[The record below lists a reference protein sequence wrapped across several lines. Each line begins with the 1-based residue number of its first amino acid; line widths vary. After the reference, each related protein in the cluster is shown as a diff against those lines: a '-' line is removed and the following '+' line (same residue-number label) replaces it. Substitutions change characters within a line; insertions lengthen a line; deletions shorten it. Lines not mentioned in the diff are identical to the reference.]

1 MSEAILRTTRT
12 GASPDVRIDVEV
24 DLEPLARI
32 ADATDASPGSL
43 TDDVMRGLER
53 AAAAGRAP
61 GPEPAD
67 LVARACPVT
76 AAAWHLASLEGCLAR
91 RVEDDVDLARRSY
104 HARWLGHLLAPEDPR
119 FVPTVSVV
127 IPCYNGS
134 DCIGD
139 AVTSCLEQT
148 WPSVEVIVVDDGSTD
163 DLDAALAP
171 FLDRIRLVRKENGG
185 VSSARNAGMRA
196 ATGDLVH
203 FLDGDDVLDRDGIEA
218 KMEAL
223 RAVGDAD
230 VCMSSY
236 RSIGTNG
243 FKHASTHVAPPI
255 RGVDSPTIDLMAT
268 VVRRYA
274 IHTSTVL
281 AARWVLL
288 DNGFFEEDLRQSEDT
303 RYWFQLGLRGTKVIG
318 IDRALN
324 TRRFVPGSLTSKSDA
339 HRRYWG
345 IAFLRNLNE
354 VIRRPERWPYVA
366 QHIRRS
372 RNPVCW
378 TAFNSLDDDAI
389 EHERERFLAAIADLD
404 RIAAESGISSK
415 PLLTVLQTFVRA
427 ARGRHGGDGAAG
439 FYPRIDRAFRDAAS
453 RAPDLGPK
461 DVVLWTEAPV
471 TRQFPSANR
480 AALRVVFR
488 WVHARLLE
496 GDDRVAIDD
505 LAGMSRCWPRH
516 PWRRRWRAMALLRRV
531 LGDASAGAAVR
542 RFERVYRPIENA
554 TRLALRPF
562 GRVLKPAVALARRSL
577 WSLETRVWEWES
589 RPGIGPV
596 VAWLKFVKKRIRRS
610 N

>member
-1 MSEAILRTTRT
+1 MPATTIHKVPKEVA
-12 GASPDVRIDVEV
+12 ASAADA
-24 DLEPLARI
+24 LAKI
-32 ADATDASPGSL
+32 ADATVAHPENL
-43 TDDVMRGLER
+43 ADDVRSGLEKT
-53 AAAAGRAP
+53 AASWTAP
-61 GPEPAD
+61 NEPPSE
-67 LVARACPVT
+67 LVARECPVS
-76 AAAWHLASLEGCLAR
+76 AAAWHLASLEGCLLQDAD
-91 RVEDDVDLARRSY
+91 DDVDLCRRRY
-104 HARWLGHLLAPEDPR
+104 HAMWLGHLLFPEDPR

-134 DCIGD
+134 DCIAD
-139 AVTSCLEQT
+139 AVTSCLDQT

-163 DLDAALAP
+163 DLDGALER
-171 FLDRIRLVRKENGG
+171 FLDRICLVRKENGG

-196 ATGDLVH
+196 ATGELVH
-203 FLDGDDVLDRDGIEA
+203 FLDGDDVLDQDGIAA
-218 KMEAL
+218 KMEAM

-243 FKHASTHVAPPI
+243 FKNASTHVAPPI
-255 RGVDSPTIDLMAT
+255 RGVDSPTIDLMST

-281 AARWVLL
+281 SPRWVLL

-354 VIRRPERWPYVA
+354 IIRQPNRWPYVA

-378 TAFNSLDDDAI
+378 NAFNSLEDASL
-389 EHERERFLAAIADLD
+389 EHERERFLEGIADLSH
-404 RIAAESGISSK
+404 IAAEAGISSK

-427 ARGRHGGDGAAG
+427 ARSRHGDGPAATG
-439 FYPRIDRAFRDAAS
+439 FYPRLDQAFRDAAA
-453 RAPDLGPK
+453 RAPELGPS
-461 DVVLWTEAPV
+461 DVALWTEAPV
-471 TRQFPSANR
+471 TLQFPSANR

-488 WVHARLLE
+488 WVHARLLA
-496 GDDRVAIDD
+496 GDRRVRIED
-505 LAGMSRCWPRH
+505 LPAMSKCWPRH
-516 PWRRRWRAMALLRRV
+516 PWRRRWKTVSWLRRF
-531 LGDASAGAAVR
+531 LGDARAGSAVR
-542 RFERVYRPIENA
+542 KFEQLYRPVENVVA
-554 TRLALRPF
+554 SALTPLRKCLAPF
-562 GRVLKPAVALARRSL
+562 GRFMRRSL

-596 VAWLKFVKKRIRRS
+596 VSWLKFVKKRIRRS